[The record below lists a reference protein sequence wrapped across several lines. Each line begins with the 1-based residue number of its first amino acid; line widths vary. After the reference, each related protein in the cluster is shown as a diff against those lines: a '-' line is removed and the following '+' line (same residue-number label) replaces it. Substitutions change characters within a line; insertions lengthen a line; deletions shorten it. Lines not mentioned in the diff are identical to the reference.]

1 MTKKEAG
8 AFYDKLSDRERDF
21 MFNLMLS
28 YEKLEKDNKN
38 LQGRIESLEK
48 TLERKEQII
57 IELRLELLEEG
68 KNA

>member
-48 TLERKEQII
+48 TLERKEQLI
-57 IELRLELLEEG
+57 IELEQELVEEG

>member
-1 MTKKEAG
+1 MTKKEASN
-8 AFYDKLSDRERDF
+8 FYDKLSDRERDF
-21 MFNLMLS
+21 MFKLMLS

-38 LQGRIESLEK
+38 LQGRIENLEK

-57 IELRLELLEEG
+57 IELRLELAEEG

>member
-8 AFYDKLSDRERDF
+8 NFYDKLSDHERDF
-21 MFNLMLS
+21 MFKLMLS

-57 IELRLELLEEG
+57 IELRLELAEEG

>member
-21 MFNLMLS
+21 MFNLILS

-68 KNA
+68 TNA

>member
-8 AFYDKLSDRERDF
+8 NFYDKLSDNERDF
-21 MFNLMLS
+21 MFKLMLS

-57 IELRLELLEEG
+57 IELRLELAEEG

>member
-1 MTKKEAG
+1 MTKKEASN
-8 AFYDKLSDRERDF
+8 FYDKLSDHERDF
-21 MFNLMLS
+21 MFKLMLS

>member
-1 MTKKEAG
+1 MTKKEASN
-8 AFYDKLSDRERDF
+8 FYDKLSDSERDF
-21 MFNLMLS
+21 MFKLMLS